1 MWLKGHKHTNTDM
14 YVYVI
19 NSKDSEKYET
29 KYDVAYLG
37 NRVLHARLWLLVLQD
52 KHIPLQVD
60 LNHKEMDRLS
70 CVKTDPSGQKAYG
83 VMDAQY

>member
-14 YVYVI
+14 LQVYVI
-19 NSKDSEKYET
+19 NSKDSEKCET
-29 KYDVAYLG
+29 KYDVAYPG

-60 LNHKEMDRLS
+60 LNHKEMERLS
-70 CVKTDPSGQKAYG
+70 CVETDPSG
-83 VMDAQY
+83 

>member
-14 YVYVI
+14 LYDYVI

-29 KYDVAYLG
+29 KYDVTYLG

-60 LNHKEMDRLS
+60 LNRKEMERLS
-70 CVKTDPSGQKAYG
+70 CVKTDPSG
-83 VMDAQY
+83 

>member
-14 YVYVI
+14 LYVYVI
-19 NSKDSEKYET
+19 NSEDSQKYET

-60 LNHKEMDRLS
+60 LNHKEMERLS
-70 CVKTDPSGQKAYG
+70 CVKTDPSG
-83 VMDAQY
+83 